1 MLPQFFLAG
10 VFNPIM
16 NLPLPLEILSRLSP
30 MRYAVDVM
38 RDIFYAGTSGVA
50 LETFSTNVAI
60 IAVEFVLFM
69 VIGTAGFVRA
79 ERNR

>member
-10 VFNPIM
+10 VFNPIQ

-30 MRYAVDVM
+30 MRYAVDIV
-38 RDIFYAGTSGVA
+38 RNVFFADQRIAVEDLT
-50 LETFSTNVAI
+50 TNVAI
-60 IAVEFVLFM
+60 IAAEFIAFM
-69 VIGTAGFVRA
+69 VIGTAGFVRS